1 MNKENNL
8 KRLIDCGVVSI
19 IRVENSTEAVKSAEA
34 LRKGGINI
42 IEVSMVTPGA
52 LDAIRAI
59 SQKFGEDVLV
69 GAGTVLDS
77 ETARAAILAGA
88 EFIIGPTLNREVIK
102 VCNRYSKIVI
112 PGALTPTEI
121 LTAWELG
128 ADIVKVFPARVLGPR
143 YIKDIL
149 APLPQVRLLP
159 TGGVNLENAGEFL
172 KAGAVA
178 IAVGSALV
186 NKKVVKEGKFDIITE
201 KARKFLEVVNKAR
214 KLSNFKRPAS

>member
-52 LDAIRAI
+52 LDAIHAI

-201 KARKFLEVVNKAR
+201 KARKFLEIVNKAR
-214 KLSNFKRPAS
+214 KFSNFKRPAS

>member
-201 KARKFLEVVNKAR
+201 KARKFLEIVNKAR
-214 KLSNFKRPAS
+214 KFSNFKRPAS